1 MSRYILAFDQGTTSS
16 RAIVFGHDGRIVA
29 SAQQE
34 FRQIFPQPG
43 HVEHDPEDI
52 WTSQIDSARQA
63 LAAARLT
70 ANDIAAIGLT
80 NQRETTLVWDRQTG
94 QPIAPAIVW
103 QSRITAPLC
112 QQWKD
117 EGLEPLVR
125 QKTGLVID
133 AYFSASKIK
142 HLLDTVPGARVR
154 AGRGDLLFGTVD
166 SYLIWRLTGGR
177 VHATDVSNASRT
189 MLFDIHS
196 LEWNDELLHALD
208 VPRAMLPQVRPSSG
222 IFGET
227 EVSLFGRAIPIAGV
241 AGDQQA
247 ATFGQ
252 ACFQPGAAKNTYGT
266 GCFLL
271 MNLGSKPRAS
281 QNGLLTT
288 VGWQIGNEVTYCLE
302 GAVFVAGAVT
312 QWLRDGLGIIKSS
325 NEVEALASSVPD
337 TGGVIFIP
345 ALVGLGAPH
354 WDASARGM
362 IVGITR
368 GTTAAHIARAAI
380 ESIAFQTRDLMQAM
394 RADAEVPLAELKVD
408 GGASRNNLL
417 MQFQAD
423 ILPATVRRPVVSET
437 TALGAAYLAGLAVG
451 YWHDLGDVTKNWVLD
466 QEFQPRMMEAERD
479 TRIRQWNAGVKRARG
494 WTTDS

>member
-1 MSRYILAFDQGTTSS
+1 
-16 RAIVFGHDGRIVA
+16 
-29 SAQQE
+29 
-34 FRQIFPQPG
+34 
-43 HVEHDPEDI
+43 
-52 WTSQIDSARQA
+52 
-63 LAAARLT
+63 
-70 ANDIAAIGLT
+70 
-80 NQRETTLVWDRQTG
+80 
-94 QPIAPAIVW
+94 
-103 QSRITAPLC
+103 
-112 QQWKD
+112 
-117 EGLEPLVR
+117 
-125 QKTGLVID
+125 
-133 AYFSASKIK
+133 
-142 HLLDTVPGARVR
+142 
-154 AGRGDLLFGTVD
+154 
-166 SYLIWRLTGGR
+166 
-177 VHATDVSNASRT
+177 

-196 LEWNDELLHALD
+196 LQWDDELLHALD
-208 VPRAMLPQVRPSSG
+208 VPRAMLPEVRPSSG

-227 EVSLFGRAIPIAGV
+227 EASLFGRSIPIAGV

-325 NEVEALASSVPD
+325 EEVEALAASVPD

-380 ESIAFQTRDLMQAM
+380 ESIAFQTNDLMQAM

-423 ILPATVRRPVVSET
+423 ILPAIVRRPVVSET

-451 YWHDLGDVTKNWVLD
+451 YWQDLSDVTKNWALD
-466 QEFQPRMMEAERD
+466 REFQPRMIEADREARF
-479 TRIRQWNAGVKRARG
+479 RQWNAGVKRARG
-494 WTTDS
+494 WTTEA